1 MHEEDEI
8 LGKAYD
14 ARLMRR
20 LLTYLRPYRKQLLAA
35 VGFMLLYSAM
45 ELLSPYLVKV
55 AIDSGI
61 LRKDYGVL
69 NLTVA
74 IYLVSQGFCWLGLY
88 QQIIILSLLGQQ
100 VMFDIRHQIF
110 SHLQSLSLDYY
121 DRTPVGRIIS
131 RLIND
136 VGVLNELL
144 TSGLVAI
151 IGDVFTLAGI
161 IVIMLLL
168 NVKLSLL
175 CFSVF
180 PILIYVTF
188 KFRNTVR
195 ENYRRVRQAVARVT
209 AYLQESIAGVRVT
222 QAFAREE
229 YNYQHFNEINQQHFQ
244 ANMRTA
250 FAFSIFFPTVELIG
264 VIATAIIIWYG
275 GLNVAANRLTLGILV
290 AFLNYVL
297 RFFHPLRDLSQKYNT
312 LQAAM
317 AASERI
323 FQLLDT
329 PPSLKDKPSA
339 LELPLVKGEIVFE
352 KVSFSYHPGERVLKN
367 VSFRVAPGQKVAL
380 VGATGAG
387 KTSIINLLYRFYP
400 LEEGRIL
407 IDGYDISE
415 VQIQSL
421 RKQMALVLQEPF
433 LFSDTIRENIA
444 YSNPGVS
451 EEDILTASRAACLHD
466 LVMKL
471 PDGYDTRVQE
481 RGIRLSLGQ
490 RQLLSFARALLVN
503 PRVLILD
510 EATSSVDTET
520 EMLIQE
526 AIKKLLHERT
536 AIVIAHRL
544 STIRLVDKILVIDQ
558 GEVVEEGT
566 HEQLIARGGIY
577 SHLYALQFRSPENSS
592 LIKEG
597 KHE

>member
-69 NLTVA
+69 NLTVV

-339 LELPLVKGEIVFE
+339 LELPPLKGEIVFE

-451 EEDILTASRAACLHD
+451 EEEILTASRAACLHD

-597 KHE
+597 KYE

>member
-1 MHEEDEI
+1 
-8 LGKAYD
+8 
-14 ARLMRR
+14 
-20 LLTYLRPYRKQLLAA
+20 
-35 VGFMLLYSAM
+35 
-45 ELLSPYLVKV
+45 
-55 AIDSGI
+55 
-61 LRKDYGVL
+61 
-69 NLTVA
+69 
-74 IYLVSQGFCWLGLY
+74 
-88 QQIIILSLLGQQ
+88 
-100 VMFDIRHQIF
+100 
-110 SHLQSLSLDYY
+110 
-121 DRTPVGRIIS
+121 
-131 RLIND
+131 
-136 VGVLNELL
+136 
-144 TSGLVAI
+144 
-151 IGDVFTLAGI
+151 
-161 IVIMLLL
+161 MLLL

-339 LELPLVKGEIVFE
+339 LELPPLKGEIVFE

-451 EEDILTASRAACLHD
+451 EEEILTASRAACLHD

-597 KHE
+597 KYE

>member
-69 NLTVA
+69 NLTVV

-444 YSNPGVS
+444 YSNPGAS